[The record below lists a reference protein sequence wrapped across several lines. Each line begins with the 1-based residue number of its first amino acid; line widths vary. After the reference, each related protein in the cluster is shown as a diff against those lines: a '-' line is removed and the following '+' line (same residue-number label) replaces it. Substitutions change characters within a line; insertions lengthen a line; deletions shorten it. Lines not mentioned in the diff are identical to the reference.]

1 MDGLFDF
8 VGSDDPSTADAAGLT
23 QRQRRMVGFQGLSQ
37 LGALLL
43 AGGMPMPDSER
54 ARYIAQI
61 GNVPGSMQD
70 ARSSMQREGVLA
82 NQQRRQKI
90 EDDAI
95 DAMRKD
101 PRTEQLLQ
109 GMSPAQQLLARGALA
124 TGKFSNIGSAFGGSG
139 SPMMIK
145 EFEEWKKDPRFAD
158 KTYGDFIQWRANV
171 GANKDAPAIVRE
183 FNVWKENPDNHYKTI
198 DDFYREKALVTARG
212 KEVGKTA
219 GEAEMALPALDGTIS
234 QMSDAIERLKNHPGL
249 PKAVGFNSYFPSIR
263 GRDAANF
270 EAMLDQLKGQAFLF
284 QFDKLRGGGAITE
297 TEGKKATDALA
308 ALSLSQ
314 DEKQFRQNLELVMS
328 ILNKGREVVRR
339 KAAKGE
345 TGGPQGPTPSTPGAA
360 GPSREEALEELR
372 RRGVIK

>member
-1 MDGLFDF
+1 MDGLLDF

-43 AGGMPMPDSER
+43 AGGMPMADSER

-70 ARSSMQREGVLA
+70 ARSSMQREGVVA
-82 NQQRRQKI
+82 DQRRRQKT

-158 KTYGDFIQWRANV
+158 KSYGDFIQWRANV

-219 GEAEMALPALDGTIS
+219 GEAEMALPALEGTIE
-234 QMSDAIERLKNHPGL
+234 QMAGAVERLKRHPGL
-249 PKAVGFNSYFPSIR
+249 PKAVGFNSYFPSVR
-263 GRDAANF
+263 GGDAANF
-270 EAMLDQLKGQAFLF
+270 EAMLEQLKGQAFLY
-284 QFDKLRGGGAITE
+284 QFDKLRGAGAITE
-297 TEGKKATDALA
+297 NEGKKATDALA
-308 ALSLSQ
+308 ALSTYQ
-314 DEKQFRQNLELVMS
+314 DEAQFRQNLDTVVT
-328 ILNKGREVVRR
+328 ILNKGRDVVRR

-345 TGGPQGPTPSTPGAA
+345 TGGPQGPTPSNPGA
-360 GPSREEALEELR
+360 GPTREQALEELK